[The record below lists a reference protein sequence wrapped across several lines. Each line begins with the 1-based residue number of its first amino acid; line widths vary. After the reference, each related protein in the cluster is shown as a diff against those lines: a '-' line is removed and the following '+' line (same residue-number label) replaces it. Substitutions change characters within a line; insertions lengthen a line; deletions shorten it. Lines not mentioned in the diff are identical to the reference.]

1 LGIKEEIIVDKLD
14 KLLEGIVEKCLSIF
28 DKLLNKLDKKC
39 DDEEFI
45 DKIGRYINS
54 KIEEKK

>member
-1 LGIKEEIIVDKLD
+1 MDKLD